1 MSRRR
6 SDREN
11 DRASRRAEGGSG
23 ATPMTVRIALVAL
36 AAALAL
42 PLSNARAAPM
52 RPAHTSCATNPACV
66 IPNDP
71 LFPFQWGLQNDSGT
85 TQPPGTQAALGA
97 DADVPQA
104 WRHSLS
110 DPSVTVAVVD
120 TGIDLSHP
128 DLAGKVLA
136 SRAPSASGSATDR
149 VGHGTAV
156 AGIIAAVAGNGIGI
170 AGAGYRASLL
180 NVKVATDDNGKGT
193 TSCSGLADGVV
204 WAVAH
209 GARIINVS
217 IEGPDC
223 SPLRSAVAEAWSRG
237 ALVVAAAGNE
247 GDTDKEYPA
256 AYDGVIS
263 VAATDNA
270 DRRTTFSNRGADW
283 VDLAAPGDRVYTTC
297 PTYATPLGCTDYGYV
312 SGTSFSAALVSGVA
326 ALVWTQVTDQN
337 DNGRVND
344 EVADRLLRY
353 ADPIAETGTAW
364 RYGRVN
370 ACRAVVADT
379 QSCGNPVVQGAGQA
393 QPAGTSG
400 PKARALPRL
409 TLAAAARHARWLL
422 ARHFGAKFR
431 SAKARHISCRHTS
444 RTAATCRVS
453 FRSRGRVYAGRV
465 RVRYRSGRHGAVLRS
480 AVSVRR
486 R

>member
-1 MSRRR
+1 MSGLT
-6 SDREN
+6 
-11 DRASRRAEGGSG
+11 RAGGGAPG
-23 ATPMTVRIALVAL
+23 ATPMTVRIALLAL

-42 PLSNARAAPM
+42 PLSTARASAM
-52 RPAHTSCATNPACV
+52 RPAHVDCANNPACL

-71 LFPFQWGLQNDSGT
+71 LFGFQWGLKNDSGT
-85 TQPPGTQAALGA
+85 SQPPGTQSAPGA

-110 DPSVTVAVVD
+110 DPGVTVAVVD
-120 TGIDLSHP
+120 TGMDLSHP
-128 DLAGKVLA
+128 DLTAKVVG
-136 SRAPSASGSATDR
+136 SRAPSSSASATDR

-156 AGIIAAVAGNGIGI
+156 AGVIAAVADNGIGI

-180 NVKVATDDNGKGT
+180 NVKVATDEDGRGT
-193 TSCSGLADGVV
+193 TSCSGLADGVA

-209 GARIINVS
+209 GARIVNVS

-247 GDTDKEYPA
+247 GDADKEYPA
-256 AYDGVIS
+256 AYDGVVS

-270 DRRTTFSNRGADW
+270 DRRTTFSNRGAEW

-312 SGTSFSAALVSGVA
+312 SGTSFAAALVSGIA
-326 ALVWTQVTDQN
+326 ALVWSQVSDQN
-337 DNGRVND
+337 DNGRTND

-353 ADPIAETGTAW
+353 ADAIPETGSAW

-379 QSCGNPVVQGAGQA
+379 QSCGSEPVQGSS
-393 QPAGTSG
+393 QPAGTTA
-400 PKARALPRL
+400 PAVPALPRL
-409 TLAAAARHARWLL
+409 TLAAAARHARWVLS
-422 ARHFGAKFR
+422 RRYGGRFR

-453 FRSRGRVYAGRV
+453 FRSQGRLYAGRV

-480 AVSVRR
+480 AVSVSRR
-486 R
+486 RH